1 MHIRMI
7 GTLINAAAVV
17 IGSAL
22 GLLIGAKLPS
32 KLSKTALQ
40 AVGLFTIVLGVI
52 MAIKTTHILFM
63 ILSIVIGA
71 IIGETID
78 LEKRMNHFSNWLK
91 SKIKTK
97 NNRFSEGFVTAF
109 LLYCMGSMTILGAIE
124 EGIAGIPDLLIAKS
138 VLDGFSSIVLAASLG
153 IGVLFSCIPLI
164 LYQGGLTLFAS
175 QMQFIFTESMINE
188 LTAVGGILL
197 LGLGLTMLE
206 IKKIRVLNMLPSL
219 LIIVILAYF
228 FL

>member
-1 MHIRMI
+1 MI
-7 GTLINAAAVV
+7 GTLINAAAVI
-17 IGSAL
+17 IGSAI
-22 GLLIGAKLPS
+22 GLIIGSKLPS
-32 KLSKTALQ
+32 KLTKTALQ
-40 AVGLFTIVLGVI
+40 AVGLFTIVLGI
-52 MAIKTTHILFM
+52 MMAIKTTHILFM
-63 ILSIVIGA
+63 ILSIVSGA

-78 LEKRMNHFSNWLK
+78 LEKRMNHFSSWLK

-153 IGVLFSCIPLI
+153 IGVLFSSIPLL

-175 QMQFIFTESMINE
+175 QMQFIFTETMINE

-197 LGLGLTMLE
+197 LGLGITMLE

-219 LIIVILAYF
+219 LIIVILTYL